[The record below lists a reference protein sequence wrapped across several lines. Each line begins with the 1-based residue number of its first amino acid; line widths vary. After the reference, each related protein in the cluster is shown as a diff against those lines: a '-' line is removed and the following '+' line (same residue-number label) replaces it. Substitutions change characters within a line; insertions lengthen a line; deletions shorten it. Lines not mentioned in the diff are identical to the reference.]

1 MAPKEIELDVAGKN
15 VTVPHDVVSALAAAA
30 AARAGVSS
38 RHRDL
43 SLLLGRALGAGKA
56 TLSRGE
62 ARALDA
68 VLEESGLEL
77 LSLPQQDGAGRG
89 ADAGGD

>member
-1 MAPKEIELDVAGKN
+1 MAEEAIELDVHGQELA
-15 VTVPHDVVSALAAAA
+15 VPREIVRSLAAAA

-43 SLLLGRALGAGKA
+43 SLLLGRALESGRV

-62 ARALDA
+62 ARALRA
-68 VLEESGLEL
+68 VLEEEPNAHGPSGDALLRATSEL
-77 LSLPQQDGAGRG
+77 
-89 ADAGGD
+89 

>member
-1 MAPKEIELDVAGKN
+1 MAPKQIELDVAGQT
-15 VTVPHDVVSALAAAA
+15 VTVPRDFVSALAAAA

-43 SLLLGRALGAGKA
+43 SLLLGRALGSGKVS
-56 TLSRGE
+56 LSRGE

-68 VLEESGLEL
+68 VLEESGLT
-77 LSLPQQDGAGRG
+77 LPQQDGG
-89 ADAGGD
+89 ARSRR

>member
-1 MAPKEIELDVAGKN
+1 MASKEIELDVAGQT
-15 VTVPHDVVSALAAAA
+15 VTVPRDVVSALAAAA

-43 SLLLGRALGAGKA
+43 SLLLGRALGAGKV

-68 VLEESGLEL
+68 VLEEAG